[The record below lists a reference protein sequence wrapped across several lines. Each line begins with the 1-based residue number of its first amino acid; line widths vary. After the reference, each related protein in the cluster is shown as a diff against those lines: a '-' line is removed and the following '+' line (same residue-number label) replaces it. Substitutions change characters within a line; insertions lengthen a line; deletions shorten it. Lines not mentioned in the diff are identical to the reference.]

1 MRRAVPIA
9 IAVAL
14 VLGLLGLRAAL
25 HESPWDHLAE
35 QPDGSFTGR
44 IDLPRD
50 GRYVFGCQCDATI
63 TVAGKTVRAGVDGRP
78 LDLFAGAA
86 DLVVK
91 APRGA
96 RLLWHP
102 PGRRGPLEYLPA
114 SQVGGRDVDGA
125 IALGIV
131 LVLAGLALF
140 LARHRLRAAI
150 TFDERSEST
159 EGGGPAGSA
168 GGAGGGAPRGITR
181 RLAIGFAAVL
191 VVALAARLWDLGGAG
206 QTWDEDVNWSAGK
219 NYVTNLVGVD
229 FAQRSWIWNYE
240 HPPVMKYVAG
250 LGAHLGDGY
259 GPARALSALMVAL
272 GCALLV
278 PIGARLWSWRAGLA
292 AGVIAALTPHL
303 IAHGKVVG
311 HEAPTVL
318 WWTLGLWLSLRAFDG
333 DPKGLPRRFALIGV
347 VLGLAVF
354 SRFVNVL
361 LAPLLGITLLA
372 SAPRELRRRTIAL
385 GFAILPAVALLVG
398 FLLWPRLWSDPID
411 HLGEAW
417 AKLSKPHSPEPFLGT
432 RTAAPP
438 RSYFLVYLYATAP
451 IGVLAL
457 VAAGL
462 ARFAARRTEWRSTVI
477 ALALFA
483 VPLIAAFS
491 PVRQDGVRY
500 VMPSVVAL
508 ALIAGAG
515 LDQLATW
522 ARHPRAG
529 AALLA
534 VAALYLAIVCA
545 RIHPYYLD
553 YYGEQVGGPA
563 RVARTKNFELGW
575 WGEGLHEATAYVAA
589 HAAPGDKI
597 HRECVE
603 AKHVA
608 WFHGDAWAH
617 MTTRAADA
625 DWIVVQP
632 ALGGCGIPA
641 GFSLAF
647 TARAQGAPLVRVYRR
662 D

>member
-25 HESPWDHLAE
+25 HESPWDHLTE

-44 IDLPRD
+44 IHLPRD

-63 TVAGKTVRAGVDGRP
+63 TVAGKRVRSNVDGRP
-78 LDLFAGAA
+78 IDLFAGTVDFA
-86 DLVVK
+86 VS

-114 SQVGGRDVDGA
+114 SQLGGRDVDGA

-131 LVLAGLALF
+131 LVLAGLALL

-150 TFDERSEST
+150 TAD
-159 EGGGPAGSA
+159 
-168 GGAGGGAPRGITR
+168 R
-181 RLAIGFAAVL
+181 RLAIAFAAVL

-219 NYVTNLVGVD
+219 NYVSNLVGLD

-240 HPPVMKYVAG
+240 HPPVMKYAAG
-250 LGAHLGDGY
+250 LGAHLADGY

-292 AGVIAALTPHL
+292 AGLIAALTPHL

-354 SRFVNVL
+354 SRFVNLL
-361 LAPLLGITLLA
+361 LAPLLGITLLVT
-372 SAPRELRRRTIAL
+372 APAELRRRTVAL
-385 GFAILPAVALLVG
+385 GLAILPAVALLVG

-417 AKLSKPHSPEPFLGT
+417 EKLSKPHSPEPFLGA
-432 RTAAPP
+432 RTAEPP

-451 IGVLAL
+451 LGVLVL
-457 VAAGL
+457 VAASLG
-462 ARFAARRTEWRSTVI
+462 RFVVRRREWRSTAVV
-477 ALALFA
+477 AALFL

-508 ALIAGAG
+508 ALLAGAG

-522 ARHPRAG
+522 LRHPRAG

-534 VAALYLAIVCA
+534 AAALYLAIVCV

-563 RVARTKNFELGW
+563 GVARRRSFELGW

-589 HAAPGDKI
+589 HAAPGDKV

-617 MTTRAADA
+617 LVTRADQA

-632 ALGGCGIPA
+632 ALGPCGIPP
-641 GFSLAF
+641 GFTIAF
-647 TARAQGAPLVRVYRR
+647 TTRAQGAPLVRVYRR
-662 D
+662 DD

>member
-1 MRRAVPIA
+1 MRRALPIA
-9 IAVAL
+9 IAAAL

-25 HESPWDHLAE
+25 HESPWDYLSE
-35 QPDGSFTGR
+35 QDDGWSSGH
-44 IDLPRD
+44 IQLPRD
-50 GRYVFGCQCDATI
+50 GRYVFGCQCDATFQI
-63 TVAGKTVRAGVDGRP
+63 GGKTIRAGVDGKP
-78 LDLFAGAA
+78 VDLYAGRSYFR
-86 DLVVK
+86 VK

-114 SQVGGRDVDGA
+114 EQLRGWPPPPISLDGA
-125 IALGIV
+125 IALCIV
-131 LVLAGLALF
+131 VVLAGLAYTLG
-140 LARHRLRAAI
+140 RDRLRAAVTI
-150 TFDERSEST
+150 DRK
-159 EGGGPAGSA
+159 
-168 GGAGGGAPRGITR
+168 
-181 RLAIGFAAVL
+181 LALGFGAVL
-191 VVALAARLWDLGGAG
+191 LVALAARLWDLGGAG
-206 QTWDEDVNWSAGK
+206 QTWDEDVNWAAGR

-240 HPPVMKYVAG
+240 HPPVMKYAAG
-250 LGAHLGDGY
+250 LGAHLSDGY

-278 PIGARLWSWRAGLA
+278 PIGARLWSWRAGVA

-318 WWTLGLWLSLRAFDG
+318 WWTLGLWLCLRAFDG
-333 DPKGLPRRFALIGV
+333 DPKRLPHRFAVIGA

-354 SRFVNVL
+354 SRFVNLL
-361 LAPLLGITLLA
+361 LAPLLGVALLA
-372 SAPRELRRRTIAL
+372 SAPAHLRRRTLAL
-385 GFAILPAVALLVG
+385 GLAILPAVALLVG

-432 RTAAPP
+432 RTAEPP
-438 RSYFLVYLYATAP
+438 RYYFLAYLWGTAP
-451 IGVLAL
+451 LGILLL
-457 VAAGL
+457 VGAFAGRAAV
-462 ARFAARRTEWRSTVI
+462 RRTEWRSTVI
-477 ALALFA
+477 ALALLV

-508 ALIAGAG
+508 ALLAGAG

-522 ARHPRAG
+522 LRHPRAFP
-529 AALLA
+529 ALLA
-534 VAALYLAIVCA
+534 AATLYLAIVCA
-545 RIHPYYLD
+545 GIHPYYLD

-563 RVARTKNFELGW
+563 GVARGKTFELGW

-589 HAAPGDKI
+589 HAGPGDRV

-617 MTTRAADA
+617 MVTRAEQA

-641 GFSLAF
+641 GFTLAF

-662 D
+662 DSAAD

>member
-14 VLGLLGLRAAL
+14 VLGLFGLRAAL
-25 HESPWDHLAE
+25 HESPWDHLVE
-35 QPDGSFTGR
+35 EDDGSWSGH
-44 IDLPRD
+44 IYLPRD
-50 GRYVFGCQCDATI
+50 GRYVFGCQCDATF
-63 TVAGKTVRAGVDGRP
+63 TVAGKTVRAGVDGKP
-78 LDLFAGAA
+78 LDLWAGTSYIRI
-86 DLVVK
+86 K

-114 SQVGGRDVDGA
+114 EQLARRGPPPPISLDGA
-125 IALGIV
+125 IALGVVVV
-131 LVLAGLALF
+131 LLGLAYTLG
-140 LARHRLRAAI
+140 RHRLRAAI
-150 TFDERSEST
+150 TTD
-159 EGGGPAGSA
+159 
-168 GGAGGGAPRGITR
+168 R
-181 RLAIGFAAVL
+181 RLAIAFGAVFL
-191 VVALAARLWDLGGAG
+191 LALAARLWDLGGAG
-206 QTWDEDVNWSAGK
+206 QTWDEDVNWAAGR
-219 NYVTNLVGVD
+219 NYVSNLVGLD

-354 SRFVNVL
+354 SRFVNLL

-385 GFAILPAVALLVG
+385 GFAILPVVAVLVG
-398 FLLWPRLWSDPID
+398 FLLWPRLWSDPIE

-417 AKLSKPHSPEPFLGT
+417 DKLSKPHSPEPFLGT
-432 RTAAPP
+432 RTAEPP

-451 IGVLAL
+451 LGVLVL
-457 VAAGL
+457 VAASL
-462 ARFAARRTEWRSTVI
+462 ARFAVHRTEWRSTVI

-483 VPLIAAFS
+483 VPLVAAFS

-508 ALIAGAG
+508 ALLAGAG

-529 AALLA
+529 AALVA
-534 VAALYLAIVCA
+534 VMALYLGIVCA

-563 RVARTKNFELGW
+563 RVAKTKNFELGW
-575 WGEGLHEATAYVAA
+575 WGEGLHEATAHIAA
-589 HAAPGDKI
+589 HAAPGDKV

-617 MTTRAADA
+617 LTTRAGDA

-632 ALGGCGIPA
+632 ALGGCGIPP